1 MTGKALSG
9 SGTKP
14 CLRATDEQFDASAR
28 LVCSQAAAGVGLFNL
43 PYYREHTTPAI
54 RPLH

>member
-28 LVCSQAAAGVGLFNL
+28 LVCSQAAAGVGLFNF